1 MHYLM
6 KGQNRIITGI
16 YESPC
21 GTLMLGS
28 AGDRLCLCDWHVGP
42 EHNNRVN
49 GRLCRMLGAE
59 LEEGSSPVIGSAI
72 TQLDEYFAGTRR
84 EFDVPLLFTGTD
96 FQQKVWNALLA
107 IPYGQTVSYGD
118 MARQIGRPGAVRAVA
133 NANGVNAIS
142 IFVPCHRVIGSNG
155 ALTGY
160 AGGLEAKEFLLK
172 LENAR

>member
-1 MHYLM
+1 M
-6 KGQNRIITGI
+6 KGNDRIITGR

-21 GTLMLGS
+21 GTLLLGS
-28 AGDRLCLCDWHVGP
+28 LDDRLCLCDWQMGK

-49 GRLCRMLGAE
+49 GRLRRMLGAE
-59 LEEGSSPVIGSAI
+59 FEVGGSPVIDEAKI
-72 TQLDEYFAGTRR
+72 QLDEYFAGARR
-84 EFDVPLLFTGTD
+84 EFDVPLLFAGTG
-96 FQQKVWNALLA
+96 FQRRVWAALLT
-107 IPYGQTVSYGD
+107 IPYGQTISYGE

-133 NANGVNAIS
+133 NANGANAIS

-172 LENAR
+172 LENVR

>member
-1 MHYLM
+1 M
-6 KGQNRIITGI
+6 KGNDRIITSR

-28 AGDRLCLCDWHVGP
+28 FAGRLCLCDWQVGQ
-42 EHNNRVN
+42 EHNNRIN
-49 GRLCRMLGAE
+49 GRLRRMLGAE
-59 LEEGSSPVIGSAI
+59 FKPGYSPVIDEAKI
-72 TQLDEYFAGTRR
+72 QLDEYFAGARR
-84 EFDVPLLFTGTD
+84 EFDVPLLFAGTD

-133 NANGVNAIS
+133 NANGANAIS

-155 ALTGY
+155 TLTGY

>member
-1 MHYLM
+1 M

-28 AGDRLCLCDWHVGP
+28 LADRLCLCDWHVGP

-49 GRLCRMLGAE
+49 GRLRRRLGAE

-72 TQLDEYFAGTRR
+72 TQLDEYFAGARR

-118 MARQIGRPGAVRAVA
+118 MARQIGSPGAVRAVA
-133 NANGVNAIS
+133 NANGANAIS

>member
-1 MHYLM
+1 M
-6 KGQNRIITGI
+6 KGNDRIITGR

-21 GTLMLGS
+21 GTLLLGS
-28 AGDRLCLCDWHVGP
+28 LDDRLCLCDWQMGQ

-49 GRLCRMLGAE
+49 GRLRRMLGAE
-59 LEEGSSPVIGSAI
+59 FEAGGSPVIDEAKI
-72 TQLDEYFAGTRR
+72 QLDEYFAGARR

-133 NANGVNAIS
+133 NANGANAIS

>member
-1 MHYLM
+1 M
-6 KGQNRIITGI
+6 
-16 YESPC
+16 
-21 GTLMLGS
+21 
-28 AGDRLCLCDWHVGP
+28 
-42 EHNNRVN
+42 
-49 GRLCRMLGAE
+49 
-59 LEEGSSPVIGSAI
+59 
-72 TQLDEYFAGTRR
+72 
-84 EFDVPLLFTGTD
+84 
-96 FQQKVWNALLA
+96 WNALLA

>member
-28 AGDRLCLCDWHVGP
+28 LADRLCLCDWHMGP

-49 GRLCRMLGAE
+49 GRLGRMLDAE

-72 TQLDEYFAGTRR
+72 TQLDEYFAGARR

-133 NANGVNAIS
+133 NANGANAIS

-155 ALTGY
+155 TLTGY

>member
-28 AGDRLCLCDWHVGP
+28 LADRLCLCDWHMGP
-42 EHNNRVN
+42 EHNNRVD
-49 GRLCRMLGAE
+49 GRLCRMLDAE

-72 TQLDEYFAGTRR
+72 TQLDEYFAGARR

-133 NANGVNAIS
+133 NANGANAIS

-155 ALTGY
+155 TLTGY

>member
-28 AGDRLCLCDWHVGP
+28 LADRLCLCDWHVGP

-49 GRLCRMLGAE
+49 GRLRRMLVAE

-72 TQLDEYFAGTRR
+72 TQLDEYFAGARR

-96 FQQKVWNALLA
+96 LQQKVWNALLA

-133 NANGVNAIS
+133 NANGANAIS

-160 AGGLEAKEFLLK
+160 AGGLKAKEFLLK

>member
-1 MHYLM
+1 M

-28 AGDRLCLCDWHVGP
+28 LADRLCLCDWHVGP

-49 GRLCRMLGAE
+49 GRLCRMLDAE

-72 TQLDEYFAGTRR
+72 TQLDEYFAGARR

-133 NANGVNAIS
+133 NANGANAIS

-155 ALTGY
+155 TLTGY

>member
-1 MHYLM
+1 M

-28 AGDRLCLCDWHVGP
+28 LADRLCLCDWHVGP

-59 LEEGSSPVIGSAI
+59 FEAGGSPVIDEAKI
-72 TQLDEYFAGTRR
+72 QLDEYFAGALR
-84 EFDVPLLFTGTD
+84 EFDVPLLFAGTD
-96 FQQKVWNALLA
+96 FQRRVWAALLT
-107 IPYGQTVSYGD
+107 IPYGQTISYGE
-118 MARQIGRPGAVRAVA
+118 MARQIGMPTAVRAVA
-133 NANGVNAIS
+133 NANGANAIS

-172 LENAR
+172 LENVR

>member
-28 AGDRLCLCDWHVGP
+28 LADRLCLCDWHVGP

-133 NANGVNAIS
+133 LLYQQ
-142 IFVPCHRVIGSNG
+142 
-155 ALTGY
+155 LTETD
-160 AGGLEAKEFLLK
+160 ADT
-172 LENAR
+172 

>member
-28 AGDRLCLCDWHVGP
+28 LADRLCLCDWHVGP

-49 GRLCRMLGAE
+49 GRLCRMLDAE

-72 TQLDEYFAGTRR
+72 TQLDEYFAGARR

-133 NANGVNAIS
+133 NANGANAIS